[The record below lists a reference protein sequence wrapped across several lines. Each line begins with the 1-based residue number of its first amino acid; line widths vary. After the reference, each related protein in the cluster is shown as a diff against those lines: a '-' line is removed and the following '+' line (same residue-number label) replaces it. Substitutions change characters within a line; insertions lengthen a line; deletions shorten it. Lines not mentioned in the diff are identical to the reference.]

1 MHCTLSY
8 PTRPEDANLSAVRDI
23 RKAFPRHVL
32 GFSDHTLGPYIGAGS
47 VLFGVDVIEK
57 HFTVDRSLPGS
68 ADHWLSSDE
77 NELRLLRSMADEF
90 RKARGS
96 GRKTVLESEKA
107 ARANARRSLV
117 ARGPI
122 PKGATFTPDNVIA
135 KRPASGLS
143 PMYFDSL
150 VGLTT
155 VKDLPDDAV
164 IQAVDVAEDAPFKQ
178 ITESTA
184 SEFRPKQ

>member
-1 MHCTLSY
+1 
-8 PTRPEDANLSAVRDI
+8 
-23 RKAFPRHVL
+23 
-32 GFSDHTLGPYIGAGS
+32 
-47 VLFGVDVIEK
+47 
-57 HFTVDRSLPGS
+57 
-68 ADHWLSSDE
+68 
-77 NELRLLRSMADEF
+77 MADEF